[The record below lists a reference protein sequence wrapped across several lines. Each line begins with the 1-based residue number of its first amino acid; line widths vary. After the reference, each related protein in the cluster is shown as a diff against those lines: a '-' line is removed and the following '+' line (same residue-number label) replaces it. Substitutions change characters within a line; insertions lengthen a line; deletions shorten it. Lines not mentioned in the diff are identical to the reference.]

1 MKSRR
6 SARRDKALFYE
17 IFPSSLQ
24 GSATDGNNYDEQYV
38 SINEKRAFFGGKKRG
53 KGVGHWRALG
63 GVRWS
68 FSCFKC
74 YSKKV
79 KHLMV

>member
-6 SARRDKALFYE
+6 SARPDKTLFYE
-17 IFPSSLQ
+17 IVLQ
-24 GSATDGNNYDEQYV
+24 AYKDQLQMEIIMTSNMFALMKNGHFLE
-38 SINEKRAFFGGKKRG
+38 EKKEGKVLDISG
-53 KGVGHWRALG
+53 PWE
-63 GVRWS
+63 WS